1 MSLFNH
7 QKNNHKNSHCEKS
20 NREKLNAVPV
30 DVDLSEL
37 ERDSRYRVFSGGV
50 NVFVTVVLVL
60 FAVFQLYASLSGRL
74 PQQILRYGHLG
85 FAVGLAFIL
94 YPTTKKSSRRRIN
107 PLDIFF
113 AAAFLAVIAY
123 FIANFKAL
131 QLRAGDYT
139 MLDTVMAGIGL
150 SLVLLACW
158 RVVGPPIVII
168 ALCFI
173 LYGLM
178 GSRGLIRIEMPG
190 FLAQRGYL
198 LPRILTH
205 LFITTEGV
213 IGNPIGVCSTYIFLF
228 ILFGAFLEKTGIG
241 QFFIDLANAL
251 AGWAVGGPAKV
262 AVLSSALQG
271 TVSGSSV
278 ANTVST
284 GSFTI
289 PLMKSLGYEPE
300 FAGAV
305 EAAASTGGQI
315 MPPVMGSA
323 AFLIAES
330 VGVPY
335 PQLMLTALIPALLYF
350 AGIWIM
356 VDFEARRKGLE
367 GLPREELPPA
377 KPLLLQ
383 KGHLVL
389 PLCAIIYFML
399 SGFTITRSALWGV
412 LIAAVVPF
420 LRRSTWVSPRQ
431 VLAALPLAARNVVSV
446 ATACATAGI
455 IVGMVTLTGLGQR
468 IGAGMFQV
476 VGGNVFLGLG
486 CAMIT
491 SLVLG
496 MGVSTTSNYIITS
509 TVAAPILIQLGIPLL
524 AAHMFCFYFG
534 IIADITPPVALAA
547 YAGSAI
553 AKGNPFK
560 TGVNASKLAIAA
572 FLVPYMF
579 ALNPKLIM
587 IGGTFAEALPM
598 ILTALVGLFGI
609 GGGLIGYLNAPIK
622 SYWRLLLIAGG
633 LGLLIPGTTSDL
645 VGVVL
650 ILAVYF
656 FHLRR
661 RKGA

>member
-1 MSLFNH
+1 MSFFNR
-7 QKNNHKNSHCEKS
+7 K
-20 NREKLNAVPV
+20 KLNEVPK
-30 DVDLSEL
+30 DVDLTAL
-37 ERDSRYRVFSGGV
+37 ERDSRYRRFSGGPKKLLAAML
-50 NVFVTVVLVL
+50 TL
-60 FAVFQLYASLSGRL
+60 FAMFQLYASLSGMI
-74 PQQILRYGHLG
+74 PQQILRYTHLG
-85 FAVGLAFIL
+85 FAISLAFIM
-94 YPTTKKSSRRRIN
+94 YPTTKKSDRGRMN
-107 PLDIFF
+107 PLDLIF
-113 AAAFLAVIAY
+113 AALFLSVAAY
-123 FIANFKAL
+123 FIYNFKDL
-131 QLRAGDYT
+131 QVRAGDYT
-139 MLDTVMAGIGL
+139 QMDMVMAGLGVF
-150 SLVLLACW
+150 LVLLACW

-168 ALCFI
+168 ASLFM
-173 LYGLM
+173 LYGLL
-178 GSRGLIRIEMPG
+178 GEKGAVIAHMPG
-190 FLAQRGYL
+190 FLNHRGYGL
-198 LPRILTH
+198 GRVLTH

-213 IGNPIGVCSTYIFLF
+213 IGNPIGVCSTYMFLF
-228 ILFGAFLEKTGIG
+228 IMFGACLEKTGIG
-241 QFFIDLANAL
+241 QFFIDVANAA

-330 VGVPY
+330 VGIPY
-335 PQLMLTALIPALLYF
+335 SRLMAVALIPALLYF
-350 AGIWIM
+350 SGIWIM
-356 VDFEARRKGLE
+356 VDFEARRKGLK
-367 GLPREELPPA
+367 GLSREKLPPFR
-377 KPLLLQ
+377 PLFLK

-389 PLCAIIYFML
+389 PLVAIIYFML
-399 SGFTITRSALWGV
+399 SGFTITRSALWGIA
-412 LIAAVVPF
+412 IAALVPF
-420 LRRSTWVSPRQ
+420 LRRSTWVSPKQ
-431 VLAALPLAARNVVSV
+431 ILEALPLAARNVVSV

-468 IGAGMFQV
+468 IGAGMFQI
-476 VGGNVFLGLG
+476 VGGSVFLGLV
-486 CAMIT
+486 CAMVT

-509 TVAAPILIQLGIPLL
+509 TVAAPILINLGVPLL

-579 ALNPKLIM
+579 ALNPKLIL
-587 IGGTFAEALPM
+587 IGGTVWEALPM
-598 ILTALVGLFGI
+598 IVTALVGIFGI
-609 GGGLIGYLNAPIK
+609 GGGLIGYINGPVR

-633 LGLLIPGTTSDL
+633 LGLLIPGTTSDIVGMAL
-645 VGVVL
+645 VLV
-650 ILAVYF
+650 VYF
-656 FHLRR
+656 FNRR
-661 RKGA
+661 TGKDRTLS

>member
-1 MSLFNH
+1 MSFLSR
-7 QKNNHKNSHCEKS
+7 K
-20 NREKLNAVPV
+20 KLNEVPR

-37 ERDSRYRVFSGGV
+37 ERDSRYRVFSGGMK
-50 NVFVTVVLVL
+50 VFLTVVLTC
-60 FAVFQLYASLSGRL
+60 FALFQLYASLSGRL

-85 FAVGLAFIL
+85 FAISLAFII

-107 PLDIFF
+107 PLDVIF
-113 AAAFLAVIAY
+113 ALAFLTVIMY
-123 FIANFKAL
+123 FIGNFKAL

-139 MLDTVMAGIGL
+139 TLDTVMAGLGVF
-150 SLVLLACW
+150 LVLLACW

-168 ALCFI
+168 ASCFM

-178 GSRGLIRIEMPG
+178 GARGFFAVQMPG
-190 FLAQRGYL
+190 FLAQRGYQ
-198 LPRILTH
+198 LPRIITH

-228 ILFGAFLEKTGIG
+228 ILFGSCLEKTGIG

-330 VGVPY
+330 VGIPY
-335 PQLMLTALIPALLYF
+335 SQLMLVALIPALLYF
-350 AGIWIM
+350 SGIWIM
-356 VDFEARRKGLE
+356 VDFEARRKGLK
-367 GLPREELPPA
+367 GLPREKLPPA

-389 PLCAIIYFML
+389 PLAAIIYFML
-399 SGFTITRSALWGV
+399 SGFTITRSALWGIM
-412 LIAAVVPF
+412 IAALVPF
-420 LRRSTWVSPRQ
+420 LKKSTWVSPKQ
-431 VLAALPLAARNVVSV
+431 ILEALPLAARNIVSV

-468 IGAGMFQV
+468 IGGGMFQV
-476 VGGNVFLGLG
+476 VGGNVFLGLM

-509 TVAAPILIQLGIPLL
+509 TVAAPILIHLGIPLL

-553 AKGNPFK
+553 AKGNPFR

-579 ALNPKLIM
+579 ALDPKLIM
-587 IGGTFAEALPM
+587 IDGTFLEALPM
-598 ILTALVGLFGI
+598 IATALVGLFGI
-609 GGGLIGYLNAPIK
+609 GGGLIGYINAPIE
-622 SYWRLLLIAGG
+622 SYWRLLMIAGG
-633 LGLLIPGTTSDL
+633 LGLLIPGAISDL
-645 VGVVL
+645 VGAAV
-650 ILAVYF
+650 ILAVY
-656 FHLRR
+656 LCTR
-661 RKGA
+661 RKRAGE

>member
-1 MSLFNH
+1 LSFLSR
-7 QKNNHKNSHCEKS
+7 K
-20 NREKLNAVPV
+20 KLNEVPQ

-37 ERDSRYRVFSGGV
+37 ERDSRYRVFSGGMK
-50 NVFVTVVLVL
+50 VFLTVVLTC
-60 FAVFQLYASLSGRL
+60 FALFQLYASLSGRL

-85 FAVGLAFIL
+85 FAISLAFII
-94 YPTTKKSSRRRIN
+94 YPTTKKSSHRRVN
-107 PLDIFF
+107 PLDVLF
-113 AAAFLAVIAY
+113 ALAFLAVIGY
-123 FIANFKAL
+123 FIGNFKAL
-131 QLRAGDYT
+131 QLRAGEYT
-139 MLDTVMAGIGL
+139 ALDTAMAGLGVF
-150 SLVLLACW
+150 LVLLACW

-168 ALCFI
+168 ASCFM

-178 GSRGLIRIEMPG
+178 GARGLFAVQMPG
-190 FLAQRGYL
+190 FLAQRGYQ
-198 LPRILTH
+198 LPRIITH

-228 ILFGAFLEKTGIG
+228 ILFGSCLEKTGIG

-330 VGVPY
+330 VGIPY
-335 PQLMLTALIPALLYF
+335 SQLMLVALIPALLYF
-350 AGIWIM
+350 SGIWIM
-356 VDFEARRKGLE
+356 VDFEARRKGLK
-367 GLPREELPPA
+367 GLPREKLPPA
-377 KPLLLQ
+377 RPLLLQ

-389 PLCAIIYFML
+389 PLAAIIYFML
-399 SGFTITRSALWGV
+399 SGFTITRSALWGIA
-412 LIAAVVPF
+412 IAALVPF
-420 LRRSTWVSPRQ
+420 LRKSTWVSPKQ
-431 VLAALPLAARNVVSV
+431 ILEALPLAARNTVSV
-446 ATACATAGI
+446 ATACSTAGI

-468 IGAGMFQV
+468 IGGGMFQV
-476 VGGNVFLGLG
+476 VGGNVFLGLM

-509 TVAAPILIQLGIPLL
+509 TVAAPILIHLGIPLL

-587 IGGTFAEALPM
+587 IDGTFLEALPM
-598 ILTALVGLFGI
+598 IATALVGLFGI
-609 GGGLIGYLNAPIK
+609 GGGLIGYIDAPIE
-622 SYWRLLLIAGG
+622 SYWRLLMIAGG
-633 LGLLIPGTTSDL
+633 LGLLIPGTVSDL
-645 VGVVL
+645 IGAAV

-656 FHLRR
+656 FTR
-661 RKGA
+661 RKRASG

>member
-1 MSLFNH
+1 MSFLSR
-7 QKNNHKNSHCEKS
+7 K
-20 NREKLNAVPV
+20 KLNEVPR

-37 ERDSRYRVFSGGV
+37 ERDSRYRIFSGGMK
-50 NVFVTVVLVL
+50 VFLTVVLTC
-60 FAVFQLYASLSGRL
+60 FALFQLYASLSGRL

-85 FAVGLAFIL
+85 FAISLAFII
-94 YPTTKKSSRRRIN
+94 YPTTKKSSRRTVN
-107 PLDIFF
+107 PLDVIF
-113 AAAFLAVIAY
+113 ALAFLTVIGY
-123 FIANFKAL
+123 FIGNFKAL
-131 QLRAGDYT
+131 QLRAGEYT
-139 MLDTVMAGIGL
+139 ALDTVMAGLGVF
-150 SLVLLACW
+150 LVLLACW

-168 ALCFI
+168 ASCFM

-178 GSRGLIRIEMPG
+178 GARGLFAVQMPG
-190 FLAQRGYL
+190 FLAQRGYQ
-198 LPRILTH
+198 LPRIITH

-228 ILFGAFLEKTGIG
+228 ILFGSCLEKTGIG

-330 VGVPY
+330 VGIPY
-335 PQLMLTALIPALLYF
+335 SQLMLVALIPALLYF
-350 AGIWIM
+350 SGIWIM
-356 VDFEARRKGLE
+356 VDFEARRKGLK
-367 GLPREELPPA
+367 GLPREKLPPA

-389 PLCAIIYFML
+389 PLAAIIYFML

-412 LIAAVVPF
+412 AIAALAPF
-420 LRRSTWVSPRQ
+420 LRKSTWVSPKQ
-431 VLAALPLAARNVVSV
+431 ILEALPLAARNIVSV
-446 ATACATAGI
+446 ATACSTAGI

-468 IGAGMFQV
+468 IGGGMFQV
-476 VGGNVFLGLG
+476 VGGNVFLGLM

-509 TVAAPILIQLGIPLL
+509 TVAAPILIHLGIPLL

-553 AKGNPFK
+553 AKGNPFR

-579 ALNPKLIM
+579 ALDPKLIM
-587 IGGTFAEALPM
+587 IDGTFLEALPM

-609 GGGLIGYLNAPIK
+609 GGGLIGYINAPIE
-622 SYWRLLLIAGG
+622 SYWRLLMIAGG
-633 LGLLIPGTTSDL
+633 VGLLIPGMTSDL
-645 VGVVL
+645 IGAAV

-656 FHLRR
+656 FTR
-661 RKGA
+661 RKKSGE

>member
-1 MSLFNH
+1 MSR
-7 QKNNHKNSHCEKS
+7 K
-20 NREKLNAVPV
+20 KLNEVPQ

-37 ERDSRYRVFSGGV
+37 ERDSRYRVFSGGMK
-50 NVFVTVVLVL
+50 VFLTVVLTC
-60 FAVFQLYASLSGRL
+60 FALFQLYASLSGRL

-85 FAVGLAFIL
+85 FAISLAFII
-94 YPTTKKSSRRRIN
+94 YPTTKKSSRRRVN
-107 PLDIFF
+107 PLDVLF
-113 AAAFLAVIAY
+113 ALAFLAVIGY
-123 FIANFKAL
+123 FIGNFKAL
-131 QLRAGDYT
+131 QLRAGEYT
-139 MLDTVMAGIGL
+139 ALDTAMAGLGVF
-150 SLVLLACW
+150 LVLLACW

-168 ALCFI
+168 ASCFM

-178 GSRGLIRIEMPG
+178 GARGLFAVQMPG
-190 FLAQRGYL
+190 FLAQRGYQ
-198 LPRILTH
+198 LPRIITH

-228 ILFGAFLEKTGIG
+228 ILFGSCLEKTGIG

-330 VGVPY
+330 VGIPY
-335 PQLMLTALIPALLYF
+335 SQLMLVALIPALLYF
-350 AGIWIM
+350 SGIWIM
-356 VDFEARRKGLE
+356 VDFEARRKGLK
-367 GLPREELPPA
+367 GLPREKLPPA
-377 KPLLLQ
+377 RPLLLQ

-389 PLCAIIYFML
+389 PLAAIIYFML
-399 SGFTITRSALWGV
+399 SGFTITRSALWGIA
-412 LIAAVVPF
+412 IAALVPF
-420 LRRSTWVSPRQ
+420 LRKSTWVSPKQ
-431 VLAALPLAARNVVSV
+431 ILEALPVAARNIVSV
-446 ATACATAGI
+446 ATACSTAGI

-468 IGAGMFQV
+468 IGGGMFQV
-476 VGGNVFLGLG
+476 VGGNVFLGLM

-509 TVAAPILIQLGIPLL
+509 TVAAPILIHLGIPLL

-587 IGGTFAEALPM
+587 IDGTFLEALPM
-598 ILTALVGLFGI
+598 IATALVGLFGI
-609 GGGLIGYLNAPIK
+609 GGGLIGYIDAPIE
-622 SYWRLLLIAGG
+622 SYWRLLMIAGG
-633 LGLLIPGTTSDL
+633 LGLLIPGTVSDL
-645 VGVVL
+645 IGAAV

-656 FHLRR
+656 FTR
-661 RKGA
+661 RKRASG

>member
-1 MSLFNH
+1 MSFLSR
-7 QKNNHKNSHCEKS
+7 K
-20 NREKLNAVPV
+20 KLNEVPQ

-37 ERDSRYRVFSGGV
+37 ERDSRYRVFSGGMK
-50 NVFVTVVLVL
+50 VFLTVVLTC
-60 FAVFQLYASLSGRL
+60 FALFQLYASLSGRL

-85 FAVGLAFIL
+85 FAISLAFII
-94 YPTTKKSSRRRIN
+94 YPTTKKSSHRRVN
-107 PLDIFF
+107 PLDVLF
-113 AAAFLAVIAY
+113 ALAFLAVIGY
-123 FIANFKAL
+123 FIGNFKAL
-131 QLRAGDYT
+131 QLRAGEYT
-139 MLDTVMAGIGL
+139 ALDTAMAGLGVF
-150 SLVLLACW
+150 LVLLACW

-168 ALCFI
+168 ASCFM

-178 GSRGLIRIEMPG
+178 GARGLFAVQMPG
-190 FLAQRGYL
+190 FLAQRGYQ
-198 LPRILTH
+198 LPRIITH

-228 ILFGAFLEKTGIG
+228 ILFGSCLEKTGIG

-330 VGVPY
+330 VGIPY
-335 PQLMLTALIPALLYF
+335 SQLMLVALIPALLYF
-350 AGIWIM
+350 SGIWIM
-356 VDFEARRKGLE
+356 VDFEARRKGLK
-367 GLPREELPPA
+367 GLPREKLPPA
-377 KPLLLQ
+377 RPLLLQ

-389 PLCAIIYFML
+389 PLAAIIYFML
-399 SGFTITRSALWGV
+399 SGFTITRSALWGIA
-412 LIAAVVPF
+412 IAALVPF
-420 LRRSTWVSPRQ
+420 LRKSTWVSPKQ
-431 VLAALPLAARNVVSV
+431 ILEALPLAARNTVSV
-446 ATACATAGI
+446 ATACSTAGI

-468 IGAGMFQV
+468 IGGGMFQV
-476 VGGNVFLGLG
+476 VGGNVFLGLM

-509 TVAAPILIQLGIPLL
+509 TVAAPILIHLGIPLL

-587 IGGTFAEALPM
+587 IDGTFLEALPM
-598 ILTALVGLFGI
+598 IATALVGLFGI
-609 GGGLIGYLNAPIK
+609 GGGLIGYIDAPIE
-622 SYWRLLLIAGG
+622 SYWRLLMIAGG
-633 LGLLIPGTTSDL
+633 LGLLIPGTVSDL
-645 VGVVL
+645 IGAAV

-656 FHLRR
+656 FTR
-661 RKGA
+661 RKRASG